1 MVIFYFYS
9 TQLKY
14 IQMKT
19 LFVIPVL
26 TVLCFNALAQQR
38 IPVSEELRNRAYK
51 NIVYSLEPG
60 IIEEFP
66 GATNKSYSMMTEETI
81 IGDSRYDNQSNASI
95 PQKIFLY
102 NDGTIAATWTRSM
115 NEATFFSDRG
125 TGYNYYDG
133 TDWGPWPTA
142 RVENV
147 QVHRPVYTPFGSNGE
162 LLVSHISQTGLYFAH
177 RENKGTGSWNFQNFP
192 NPPGS
197 SYILWV
203 RAVTSGNDRNRI
215 HLLALTL
222 PSTHGGIPYQGLD
235 GALLYSLSNDGGA
248 TWIMQNVVLTG
259 MTSNDFAGFGGDTY
273 TFAEPKGDVV
283 AFVFGDPWTGLYLM
297 KSIDG
302 GLTFSKTTI
311 WNHPYPL
318 WQWGT
323 PTAEFYCADGSHSA
337 VIDDNGKVHV
347 AFGINKAMADAN
359 STYWYPWVD
368 GIAYWNEYM
377 PPFSNDLNA
386 LSPYGDPGTE
396 LVDNENLVG
405 WTQDVNGNGE
415 LDFLDDLGLYWLG
428 LSSMPQL
435 VHTDGNLILVYSSV
449 TETFSNGLQNYRHL
463 WLRTATGNIQS
474 PTWHNFEHLTSD
486 LVHVFDECVYP
497 ACAPNTNDH
506 LHLIFQH
513 DNFPGTATWGSQ
525 HGYTDN
531 FISYL
536 NFDIGFLQTSARDK
550 HTYTTNVS
558 PVYPNPFNDNAVLKV
573 DLATSSD
580 IYLEVTDISGR
591 IVYSDVIKSA
601 DAGIHLIRLTAA
613 DLPKG
618 VFIYFVKV
626 DDQVFTGKMIVQ

>member
-1 MVIFYFYS
+1 
-9 TQLKY
+9 
-14 IQMKT
+14 MKT

-26 TVLCFNALAQQR
+26 TMLIFNAHAQQR

-51 NIVYSLEPG
+51 NTVYSIDPG

-66 GATNKSYSMMTEETI
+66 GAANSSSSMMTDETI
-81 IGDSRYDNQSNASI
+81 IGESRYDNQSNASI

-115 NEATFFSDRG
+115 NEGTFFSDRG
-125 TGYNYYDG
+125 TGYNYFDG
-133 TDWGPWPTA
+133 TNWGPWPTA

-147 QVHRPVYTPFGSNGE
+147 QVHRPVYAPFGPNGE
-162 LLVSHISQTGLYFAH
+162 LLVSHISKMGLYFAH

-192 NPPGS
+192 NPPGG

-203 RAVTSGNDRNRI
+203 RAVTSGKDRNRI

-222 PSTHGGIPYQGLD
+222 PSTHGGLPYQGLD
-235 GALLYSLSNDGGA
+235 GALLYSMSNDGGA
-248 TWIMQNVVLTG
+248 TWVMQNVILDG
-259 MTSNDFAGFGGDTY
+259 MTANEFTGFGGDTY

-297 KSIDG
+297 KSVDG
-302 GLTFSKTTI
+302 GLTFSKSTI
-311 WNHPYPL
+311 WDHPYPL

-337 VIDDNGKVHV
+337 VIDDDGKVHV
-347 AFGINKAMADAN
+347 AFGINKALADAN

-377 PPFSNDLNA
+377 PTFSNDLNA
-386 LSPYGDPGTE
+386 LSPYGDPDSE
-396 LVDNENLVG
+396 LVEDENLIG

-415 LDFLDDLGLYWLG
+415 LDFLDELGLYWLG

-435 VHTDGNLILVYSSV
+435 VYADGKLILVYSSV
-449 TETFSNGLQNYRHL
+449 TENYSNGLQNYRHL
-463 WLRTATGNIQS
+463 WLRTATGNIQL

-497 ACAPNTNDH
+497 ACAPNTDDH

-525 HGYTDN
+525 HAYTDN
-531 FISYL
+531 MISYL
-536 NFDIGFLQTSARDK
+536 KFEIITIPTATVENLTN
-550 HTYTTNVS
+550 TTTIS
-558 PVYPNPFNDNAVLKV
+558 PVYPNPFKDKAVLKV
-573 DLATSSD
+573 DLASSSD
-580 IYLEVTDISGR
+580 IFLEVMDVSGR
-591 IVYSDVIKSA
+591 VVYSDVKNGA
-601 DAGIHLIRLTAA
+601 DAGIHLIQLSAT
-613 DLPKG
+613 DLPEG
-618 VFIYFVKV
+618 VLIYRVQAH
-626 DDQVFTGKMIVQ
+626 DQKFTGKMIVQ